1 MKMKIA
7 LHTRRTACGLLA
19 AGMCIMAAFS
29 SHSADEVILTTRRA
43 DGTTN
48 LWTQQDAADALGLV
62 NRKYWREMRTE
73 AGRVQWH
80 GAITN
85 RVPVVDALV
94 ILDYHEDGGFVWTNQ
109 FTQAEYDQAMR
120 SPNGRV
126 KWHGQRTLYAVSTN
140 DLTVTETYADGYEHT
155 VPWTTITAE
164 DSVELANRKR
174 LKAATLVKGV
184 PAGLRAAREKRLRE
198 VSTVTNVTVTVETG
212 EK

>member
-109 FTQAEYDQAMR
+109 FTQAEYDRDMR
-120 SPNGRV
+120 GKSGRV
-126 KWHGQRTLYAVSTN
+126 KWHGAVTLYSVNTN
-140 DLTVTETYADGYEHT
+140 DLTYAENYADGY
-155 VPWTTITAE
+155 VFSAPWTTVTAE

-174 LKAATLVKGV
+174 LKAATLVNGQ
-184 PAGLRAAREKRLRE
+184 PAALRAARARRLAE
-198 VSTVTNVTVTVETG
+198 ISTVSNVTVTVQAN
-212 EK
+212 K